1 MNNEICAA
9 VEAKIEGNLHYF
21 DATRRYIQF
30 GRYINHSTAPNIRPH
45 PPIFIRGKYHLG
57 FTSTVDIPSGDELVW
72 DYIFRDKE
80 IPWLGKSNEDKAI
93 FTLMI
98 FTSTPTAKPKRT
110 LKQIEME
117 REECNPEDMNNEEET
132 EDYSPPNKRI
142 KVRF

>member
-1 MNNEICAA
+1 MFASKDIPKHIFLCEYKTTKLYSKNEYTQRNFEYEMNNEICTA
-9 VEAKIEGNLHYF
+9 VEAKIEGNLHYS

-80 IPWLGKSNEDKAI
+80 SPWLGKSNEDKAI

-98 FTSTPTAKPKRT
+98 FTINT
-110 LKQIEME
+110 
-117 REECNPEDMNNEEET
+117 
-132 EDYSPPNKRI
+132 YS
-142 KVRF
+142 